1 MEMPAKCIM
10 FQGTAS
16 HVGKSLLTAGLCR
29 ILKQDGFRV
38 APFKSQNMAL
48 NSYVTVDGLE
58 MGRAQGVQAEA
69 AGIIP
74 SVDMNPILL
83 KPKED
88 MVAQVIVL
96 GKPLADMSARD
107 YRNDYIPVALKIVSD
122 ALDRLRD
129 AYDVI
134 VLEGAGS
141 PAEINLKDR
150 DIVNMKM
157 AEIAEAPVILIADID
172 RGGVFAS
179 LIGTMELLT
188 PEERKRV
195 AGFVINK
202 FRGDVTLL
210 TPGLDFLEKRT
221 GLPVLGVIPFA
232 GDLDIE
238 DEDSVSLFDKKIKKG
253 GEDLLD
259 IVVMRLP
266 RISNFTDFD
275 PLAAEQD
282 VQIRYVE
289 GLGALGSPDAL
300 IIPGTKNTSADL
312 LYLQNSGLAKAIK
325 ELCISGTPVVG
336 ICGGYQMLGRELLD
350 PKETESKGV
359 TRLEALGLLPL
370 TTAFSPLKITRQ
382 VKACVSSH
390 DSWGELAGLELQGY
404 EIRHGQS
411 EAAGTAPH
419 IIISEGAPG
428 EGDIIGMAATDLPVF
443 GTYLHNIFHNDR
455 FRRCWLDGLRARRGL
470 PPLAENENALS
481 TAKRRQQNYDYL
493 AQILRSNLDMEK
505 LYSIMGLDGKVG

>member
-1 MEMPAKCIM
+1 MPAKCIM

-29 ILKQDGFRV
+29 ILKQDGFKV

-74 SVDMNPILL
+74 TVDMNPILL

-88 MVAQVIVL
+88 MVAQVIVM
-96 GKPLADMSARD
+96 GKPLADMSARGYRDD
-107 YRNDYIPVALKIVSD
+107 YLPKALKIVSD
-122 ALDRLRD
+122 ALDRLR
-129 AYDVI
+129 ATYDVV

-188 PEERKRV
+188 PVERKRV

-202 FRGDVTLL
+202 FRGDVSLL
-210 TPGLDFLEKRT
+210 TPALDFLEQRT
-221 GLPVLGVIPFA
+221 GLPVLGVVPFA
-232 GDLDIE
+232 GDLEIE
-238 DEDSVSLFDKKIKKG
+238 DEDSVSLFDKQKKVG
-253 GEDLLD
+253 GGDLLD
-259 IVVMRLP
+259 IAVLRLP

-282 VQIRYVE
+282 VQLRYVE
-289 GLGALGSPDAL
+289 GPGALGSPDAL

-312 LYLQNSGLAKAIK
+312 LFLETSGLAKVLK
-325 ELCISGTPVVG
+325 ERCAAGTPVVG

-350 PKETESKGV
+350 PDETESKGV
-359 TRLEALGLLPL
+359 NRLEALGLLPL
-370 TTAFSPLKITRQ
+370 STTFSPLKITRQ
-382 VKACVSSH
+382 VKARVSPH
-390 DSWGELAGLELQGY
+390 PSWGELAGLELNGY

-411 EAAGTAPH
+411 EATEAEPYMAISAG
-419 IIISEGAPG
+419 SPG
-428 EGDIIGMAATDLPVF
+428 EGNIIGMAATDLPVF
-443 GTYLHNIFHNDR
+443 GTYLHNIFHNDL
-455 FRRCWLDGLRARRGL
+455 FRRRWLDGLRTRRGL
-470 PPLAENENALS
+470 PPLTTESGTLS
-481 TAKRRQQNYDYL
+481 MEERRQQNYDYL
-493 AQILRSNLDMEK
+493 ARILRSNLNMEQ
-505 LYSIMGLDGKVG
+505 LYRIIGIANLP